1 MKTYFIKSR
10 LSAVN
15 SQQSSLIT
23 PTATTN
29 SPQSP
34 PSSQLNRRSSTSMSL
49 ATAISIHINQT
60 AALEEVLANTSRSPS
75 PLTPSPDDDEYEDSR
90 CTPPSPLLQDRS
102 LLSPP
107 KPHLISQPRS
117 KSPVRRLIQMEHGWR
132 ATSLPS
138 ILDTEVEDGSE
149 NKTENDVQNRNSGM
163 GSSGFL
169 SKRPKYKY
177 SKLSTNVSGGKL
189 VLFCYVYCFFF
200 CLHNGV
206 YFLCVHSCIT
216 NQFELKSVCN

>member
-1 MKTYFIKSR
+1 M
-10 LSAVN
+10 
-15 SQQSSLIT
+15 T

-34 PSSQLNRRSSTSMSL
+34 PSSQLNRRSSISMSL

-60 AALEEVLANTSRSPS
+60 AVLEEVLANSSRSPS

-90 CTPPSPLLQDRS
+90 CTPPSPLLQDRA

-107 KPHLISQPRS
+107 KPLLVSQTRS
-117 KSPVRRLIQMEHGWR
+117 KSPVRRLIQMEQGWK

-138 ILDTEVEDGSE
+138 ILDTEGEEGSE
-149 NKTENDVQNRNSGM
+149 DKTENDVQNRTTGL

-169 SKRPKYKY
+169 NKRSKYKY
-177 SKLSTNVSGGKL
+177 SKLSTNVSNGKFVYSIL
-189 VLFCYVYCFFF
+189 YMIRFIYFVLF
-200 CLHNGV
+200 L
-206 YFLCVHSCIT
+206 
-216 NQFELKSVCN
+216 E